1 MDVEF
6 DDEKRR
12 RILDERGLDI
22 ARAEEIFDGAELSW
36 IDDRQDYGETRWN
49 TFGSLDGRLV
59 ALSWTIRNGRRRI
72 ISMRKA
78 NDREQAR
85 YRKTLD

>member
-49 TFGSLDGRLV
+49 TFGCWMAAS
-59 ALSWTIRNGRRRI
+59 SP
-72 ISMRKA
+72 
-78 NDREQAR
+78 
-85 YRKTLD
+85 